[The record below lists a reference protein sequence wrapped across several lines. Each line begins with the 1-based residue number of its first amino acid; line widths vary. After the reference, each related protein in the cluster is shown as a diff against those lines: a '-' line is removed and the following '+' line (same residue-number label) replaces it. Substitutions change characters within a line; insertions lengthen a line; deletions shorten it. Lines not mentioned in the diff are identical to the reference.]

1 MQTQINPVGNMNLLS
16 QSEIEQL
23 QQSSTSKIYQ
33 LYRNCSLAVLNAGSH
48 TDDAEEIYKKFQDF
62 QIQVLRR
69 ERGVKLAL
77 TNPPADAFVDGK
89 IIKGIQELLT
99 SVLRDILFTH
109 NRYQED
115 SKHTQQ
121 VTDLTFDILRNA
133 SVIIPESDPNLVT
146 CWGGHSINHHEY
158 KYTKDVGYQ
167 LGLRGFNICTGCGPG
182 AMKGPMKGATIA
194 HSKQRNKNGRYIGL
208 TEPSIIAAEP
218 PNPIV
223 NELVIMPDIEKR
235 LEAFVRMSHGIIIF
249 PGGAGTA
256 EELLYILGIMLNN
269 KNQAQKLPI
278 ILTGPKESA
287 EYFIQIDRFIAATLG
302 EKAQNLYEIIVDD
315 SVAVAK
321 TMRNKLADVL
331 TYRKEIGDAYHF
343 NWSLAIEPDFQQPF
357 EPTHQNIAN
366 LPINYDLDT
375 ATLAA
380 NLRRIFS
387 AIVAGNV
394 KSQGIKAIRENG
406 PFEISGDK
414 QIMKLMDNLL
424 ASFVQQQRMKL
435 PGSEYVPCY
444 KVI

>member
-1 MQTQINPVGNMNLLS
+1 MNLLS

-23 QQSSTSKIYQ
+23 QQSATSKIYQ
-33 LYRNCSLAVLNAGSH
+33 LYKNCSLAVLNAGSH
-48 TDDAEEIYKKFQDF
+48 TDDAEAIYQKFEDF

-89 IIKGIQELLT
+89 IIKGIQELL
-99 SVLRDILFTH
+99 SAVLRDILFTH
-109 NRYQED
+109 NRYQADAE
-115 SKHTQQ
+115 HTQQ
-121 VTDLTFDILRNA
+121 ITDLTFDILRNA
-133 SVIIPESDPNLVT
+133 NIIIPESEPNLVT
-146 CWGGHSINHHEY
+146 CWGGHSINHIEY
-158 KYTKDVGYQ
+158 KYTKEVGYQ

-194 HSKQRNKNGRYIGL
+194 HAKQRNKNGRYIGL

-235 LEAFVRMSHGIIIF
+235 LESFVRISHGIIIF

-256 EELLYILGIMLNN
+256 EELLYILGIMLNSKN
-269 KNQAQKLPI
+269 KEQKLPI

-287 EYFIQIDRFIAATLG
+287 EYFIQIDRFIEATLG
-302 EKAQNLYEIIVDD
+302 AEAQSLYQIIVDD
-315 SVAVAK
+315 PVAVAQA
-321 TMRNKLADVL
+321 MSVGLNEVL
-331 TYRKEIGDAYHF
+331 TYRKKTGDAFHF
-343 NWSLAIEPDFQQPF
+343 NWSLVIEPDFQQPF
-357 EPTHQNIAN
+357 EPKHESIAN

-375 ATLAA
+375 AILAA

-394 KSQGIKAIRENG
+394 KSQGIKAIREHG

-414 QIMKLMDNLL
+414 KIMALMDNLL
-424 ASFVQQQRMKL
+424 KSFVQQQRMKL
-435 PGSEYVPCY
+435 PGSKYVPCY

>member
-1 MQTQINPVGNMNLLS
+1 MNLLT

-23 QQSSTSKIYQ
+23 QQSATSKIYQ

-48 TDDAEEIYKKFQDF
+48 TDDAEEIYQKFQDF
-62 QIQVLRR
+62 EIQVLRR

-77 TNPPADAFVDGK
+77 TNPPVHAFVDGK
-89 IIKGIQELLT
+89 IIKGIQELL
-99 SVLRDILFTH
+99 SAVLRDILFTH
-109 NRYQED
+109 HQYQSD
-115 SKHTQQ
+115 TKQ
-121 VTDLTFDILRNA
+121 VTDLTFDLLRNA
-133 SVIIPESDPNLVT
+133 NVIIPESDPNLVT
-146 CWGGHSINHHEY
+146 CWGGHSINHIEY
-158 KYTKDVGYQ
+158 KYTKEVGYQ

-194 HSKQRNKNGRYIGL
+194 HAKQRNKDGRYIGL

-235 LEAFVRMSHGIIIF
+235 LEAFVRMSHGIVIF

-256 EELLYILGIMLNN
+256 EELLYILGIMLNS
-269 KNQAQKLPI
+269 KNELQKLPI

-302 EKAQNLYEIIVDD
+302 KKAQNLYEIIVDD
-315 SVAVAK
+315 PVAVAK
-321 TMRNKLADVL
+321 TMRHKLEEVL
-331 TYRKEIGDAYHF
+331 TYRKQTGDAYHF
-343 NWSLAIEPDFQQPF
+343 NWSLVIEPDFQKPF
-357 EPTHQNIAN
+357 EPTHKNIAN
-366 LPINYDLDT
+366 LPINYDLET

-394 KSQGIKAIRENG
+394 KSQGIQAIRDNG
-406 PFEISGDK
+406 PFKISGDSK
-414 QIMKLMDNLL
+414 IMQLMDNLL
-424 ASFVQQQRMKL
+424 ASFVEQQRMKL